1 MEFVIKSPVFYSSED
16 EDMFFDLIYSLSG
29 YIDVRGVGTNLY
41 ITIAPGFTDKAQAR
55 IEAICERWGTEQA

>member
-1 MEFVIKSPVFYSSED
+1 MEFVIEGPVFKSSED

-29 YIDVRGVGTNLY
+29 YIGVKGVGTKLH

-55 IEAICERWGTEQA
+55 IEAICERWGTVPA